1 MLQVSS
7 LNNTDFFFFLFFF
20 SRGGGGE
27 GNRVYGVGGG
37 EVRRGVG
44 VGGADRI
51 LAVIMWNICRT
62 GAVTA
67 HARARDINA
76 FYQSR

>member
-1 MLQVSS
+1 M
-7 LNNTDFFFFLFFF
+7 
-20 SRGGGGE
+20 
-27 GNRVYGVGGG
+27 YGVGGG
-37 EVRRGVG
+37 EARRGVG
-44 VGGADRI
+44 GWGVAGGADRV